1 MVVIKSM
8 ARKQPTF
15 AQLLSYFEH
24 ESRDGDERL
33 THNLIADPRD
43 TPGLIA
49 ELEANAAFL
58 PERTNGNYL
67 YHEIISLPAGLAVSD
82 EHQTKALLAITRE
95 YIKRRAP
102 NQLVVGKLHRETN
115 HFHMHLAISA
125 NEVHSSKRHWIRK
138 TDLARI
144 QMEVERYANQHFPEL
159 GLHDHYQR
167 SFREDERREQTKI
180 STRENALKRR
190 TGIPSQKE
198 QDHSLIKSIFTN
210 ARSEEALQQSLLQ
223 ARFSLYKRG
232 LYEGV
237 INQATGRRYRLKTL
251 GLEKTL
257 LNARHRIKV
266 FAERQQQLETWQA
279 LPRNHERGRDE

>member
-8 ARKQPTF
+8 ARKQPSF

-24 ESRDGDERL
+24 ESRDGEERI
-33 THNLIADPRD
+33 THNLIADPHD
-43 TPGLIA
+43 TQGLIA

-82 EHQTKALLAITRE
+82 EYQTKTLLAITRE

-102 NQLVVGKLHRETN
+102 NQLVVGKLHRQTD
-115 HFHMHLAISA
+115 HYHMHLAISA
-125 NEVHSSKRHWIRK
+125 NEVHSAKRQWIRK

-167 SFREDERREQTKI
+167 SFREDEEREQPKI
-180 STRENALKRR
+180 STREDALKRR

-198 QDHSLIKSIFTN
+198 QDHLLIKSIFAD
-210 ARSEEALQQSLLQ
+210 ARSEEALQQSLQQ
-223 ARFSLYKRG
+223 AGFSLYKRG
-232 LYEGV
+232 RYEGV
-237 INQATGRRYRLKTL
+237 INQVTGRRYRLKTL
-251 GLEKTL
+251 GLTAAL
-257 LNARHRIKV
+257 INARNRIKV
-266 FAERQQQLETWQA
+266 FAERQQEMEAWQA
-279 LPRNHERGRDE
+279 SPRNSERGRDA